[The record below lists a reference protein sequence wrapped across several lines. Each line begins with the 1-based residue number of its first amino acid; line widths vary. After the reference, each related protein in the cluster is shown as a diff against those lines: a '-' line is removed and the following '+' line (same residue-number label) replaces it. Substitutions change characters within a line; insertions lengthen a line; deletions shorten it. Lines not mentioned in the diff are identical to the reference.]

1 MEPRHLHRAQTAVIA
16 IARYLWAAPNTAF
29 GVLLLPLV
37 WLTRGRGQITNGVI
51 ELYGGILD
59 PVLRRCVPIPGGAS
73 AMTLGHIII
82 AVDRRALEATRAH
95 ERVHVRQYERW
106 GPFFLPA
113 YFLASLSAAV
123 AGKGAYHGNYFERQA
138 RQLDCQ

>member
-1 MEPRHLHRAQTAVIA
+1 VIV
-16 IARYLWAAPNTAF
+16 IARYLWAAPNTAL

-37 WLTRGRGQITNGVI
+37 WLTRGSAQISDGVL

-59 PVLRRCVPIPGGAS
+59 PILRRCVPVPGGAA

-82 AVDRRALEATRAH
+82 AVDRWALEATRAH
-95 ERVHVRQYERW
+95 ERVHVRQCERW

-123 AGKGAYHGNYFERQA
+123 AGKGAYHGNYFEQQA
-138 RQLDCQ
+138 RRLDCQ

>member
-1 MEPRHLHRAQTAVIA
+1 MIVV
-16 IARYLWAAPNTAF
+16 ARYLWAAPNTAL

-37 WLTRGRGQITNGVI
+37 WLTGGRGQIRDGVI
-51 ELYGGILD
+51 ELYGGVLD
-59 PVLRRCVPIPGGAS
+59 PLLRYCVPIRGGAE
-73 AMTLGHIII
+73 AMALGHIVI
-82 AVDRRALEATRAH
+82 AVSCRALEETRAH

-123 AGKGAYHGNYFERQA
+123 AGKGAYHGNYFEQQA